1 MISTTSSLFIFSRN
15 AISMST
21 ESEVLPLVMIQSV
34 NKARLG
40 FRSSRNSSIWDSLWP
55 VTKWHTMTFT
65 DKYVINKD
73 ITKPCS
79 SLMPTYNKKFG
90 CHLRTHIH
98 QFYCI
103 SFLDLALTIKT
114 IMTLNSTVWP
124 LIGRLLTQYSPMSLA
139 RASQSWFSSPE
150 LSNLAAP
157 LTHNGKE
164 GPCFSIFPYDSS
176 RSIEG
181 KIWPW
186 KTR

>member
-55 VTKWHTMTFT
+55 VTKWHTMIFP

-114 IMTLNSTVWP
+114 IMTLNSTVDLWLGDFWP
-124 LIGRLLTQYSPMSLA
+124 STHPWAWPGPA
-139 RASQSWFSSPE
+139 
-150 LSNLAAP
+150 NL
-157 LTHNGKE
+157 G
-164 GPCFSIFPYDSS
+164 FPPQNSV
-176 RSIEG
+176 
-181 KIWPW
+181 
-186 KTR
+186 T

>member
-55 VTKWHTMTFT
+55 VTKWHTMIFP

-79 SLMPTYNKKFG
+79 SLMPTYNKKIWLSFKNSYSSI
-90 CHLRTHIH
+90 LLHIILGP
-98 QFYCI
+98 CI
-103 SFLDLALTIKT
+103 DNQNNNDLELYSLTFDWET
-114 IMTLNSTVWP
+114 FDPV
-124 LIGRLLTQYSPMSLA
+124 
-139 RASQSWFSSPE
+139 
-150 LSNLAAP
+150 
-157 LTHNGKE
+157 LTHELGQ
-164 GPCFSIFPYDSS
+164 GQPILVFLP
-176 RSIEG
+176 R
-181 KIWPW
+181 
-186 KTR
+186 TQ